1 MQRRD
6 ATSRVQHAQPT
17 DKHTPPF
24 ISLTPTPDKPRSRT
38 IDSPSVHA
46 ESSISRLASF
56 RPRNAINSRRRKDEG
71 GRRGN
76 GTAADRVIDDGS
88 ATREL
93 SRKRTRASPRA
104 PTSLTTTNAGPFTAG
119 KTSRTVHSGLASCDV
134 QGTTRL
140 RRVGRSFG
148 HTSSTHRTRGRHCE
162 TRRPLAARPS
172 SGIVQGGLA
181 DCEMKGRRDEGG
193 SVPSARKGNVEG
205 GEGRARLRRASVGL
219 WGTPRAPTAPEDDT
233 ARHDGRSPPG
243 RAPESFKTDL
253 ASCEVR
259 GQWDEGTARLRR
271 ARGTSSKW
279 LLHPGPLAARRGA
292 GIKKCP
298 RQFCQQRGEGR
309 ARLRRA
315 SVGPSSTR
323 QPLTAPEDDTER
335 TEGRSPWDR
344 PPETSKMDLAS
355 CEVRGQWDEG
365 AAEMR

>member
-38 IDSPSVHA
+38 IDSPSVHAGQSCIYNTATSPTHHHVPALKLRRIPVHVSCSPALSRSTTSPTA

-193 SVPSARKGNVEG
+193 SVPSARKGNVE
-205 GEGRARLRRASVGL
+205 
-219 WGTPRAPTAPEDDT
+219 
-233 ARHDGRSPPG
+233 
-243 RAPESFKTDL
+243 
-253 ASCEVR
+253 
-259 GQWDEGTARLRR
+259 
-271 ARGTSSKW
+271 
-279 LLHPGPLAARRGA
+279 
-292 GIKKCP
+292 
-298 RQFCQQRGEGR
+298 
-309 ARLRRA
+309 
-315 SVGPSSTR
+315 
-323 QPLTAPEDDTER
+323 
-335 TEGRSPWDR
+335 
-344 PPETSKMDLAS
+344 
-355 CEVRGQWDEG
+355 
-365 AAEMR
+365 

>member
-193 SVPSARKGNVEG
+193 SVPSARKGNVE
-205 GEGRARLRRASVGL
+205 
-219 WGTPRAPTAPEDDT
+219 
-233 ARHDGRSPPG
+233 
-243 RAPESFKTDL
+243 
-253 ASCEVR
+253 
-259 GQWDEGTARLRR
+259 
-271 ARGTSSKW
+271 
-279 LLHPGPLAARRGA
+279 
-292 GIKKCP
+292 
-298 RQFCQQRGEGR
+298 
-309 ARLRRA
+309 
-315 SVGPSSTR
+315 
-323 QPLTAPEDDTER
+323 
-335 TEGRSPWDR
+335 
-344 PPETSKMDLAS
+344 
-355 CEVRGQWDEG
+355 
-365 AAEMR
+365 